1 MQLQITFV
9 NPIFLYVYN
18 NWLNQ
23 LVTDEAVWLKDILVF
38 NQ

>member
-9 NPIFLYVYN
+9 NPIFQYVYN

-23 LVTDEAVWLKDILVF
+23 LVTNEVVWSKDILIF
-38 NQ
+38 NE